1 MLKQGLQRLTS
12 IPTPVIFGFSLVMAL
27 LLLWQQNALSSI
39 RPAIQNADLWIIAAG
54 LLLYLAGLALLCVRW
69 NLLVMMVSGATNHLR
84 AAEAFVTSVA
94 VNYAA
99 PLSLALP
106 SRAYLTK
113 RALGIGTAETA
124 SITFWEVASDLAVLA
139 VGTLIWIL
147 IGGWR
152 GEGVPVDSQMVGLGA
167 VLVLGGIAAAIIAI
181 RRATRLRSLVFK
193 MRNHFTEALKHPTRR
208 PRQTVL
214 SLAVTV
220 IYWIVQGGVLYLLLK
235 AIEGSPPQPSLILG
249 LTTLPILVGM
259 LSPVPG
265 GAGVREALMI
275 AVASV
280 HGANEANVLLA
291 GVTYRIALFAA
302 IPVLYGIIRL
312 LIALSDGG
320 EGQGDI
326 AEQGSL
332 PVDHETGS
340 IRRTRFLDRN

>member
-1 MLKQGLQRLTS
+1 
-12 IPTPVIFGFSLVMAL
+12 MAL

-39 RPAIQNADLWIIAAG
+39 RPAIRTADPWTIAAG
-54 LLLYLAGLALLCVRW
+54 LLLYLIGLALLCVRW
-69 NLLVMMVSGATNHLR
+69 NLLVMMVSGSTRHLQ
-84 AAEAFVTSVA
+84 AAEAFITSVA

-113 RALGIGTAETA
+113 RALGLGAAETA

-139 VGTLIWIL
+139 LGTLLWIV

-152 GEGVPVDSQMVGLGA
+152 GQGIAVDDRLVGLGA
-167 VLVLGGIAAAIIAI
+167 LLVLGGLLAVTIAL
-181 RRATRLRSLVFK
+181 RRAARLRSIVYK
-193 MRNHFTEALKHPTRR
+193 MRNHFTEALKHPARR
-208 PRQTVL
+208 PRQTIMAL
-214 SLAVTV
+214 GVTV
-220 IYWIVQGGVLYLLLK
+220 IYWIVQGGVLFLLLK
-235 AIEGSPPQPSLILG
+235 AIDGEDPKLSLVLG

-302 IPVLYGIIRL
+302 IPILYAIIRALIL
-312 LIALSDGG
+312 LRHGQEESDGIA
-320 EGQGDI
+320 GQDG
-326 AEQGSL
+326 L
-332 PVDHETGS
+332 PVD
-340 IRRTRFLDRN
+340 R

>member
-1 MLKQGLQRLTS
+1 MLKRVLERLTS
-12 IPTPVIFGFSLVMAL
+12 IPTPIIFGFSLAVAL
-27 LLLWQQNALSSI
+27 LLLWQQDALSKI
-39 RPAIQNADLWIIAAG
+39 RPAIENANPWTIIAG

-69 NLLVMMVSGATNHLR
+69 NLLVTMVSGATRHLR
-84 AAEAFVTSVA
+84 ASEAFVTSVA

-113 RALGIGTAETA
+113 RALGLGTAETA

-147 IGGWR
+147 VGGWR
-152 GEGVPVDSQMVGLGA
+152 GQGVDVDGRIVGLSGVLALVGLLA
-167 VLVLGGIAAAIIAI
+167 VFIAVKRAA
-181 RRATRLRSLVFK
+181 RLRSIVLK
-193 MRNHFTEALKHPTRR
+193 MRTHFTEALKHPARR
-208 PRQTVL
+208 PRQSVMALTV
-214 SLAVTV
+214 TI
-220 IYWIVQGGVLYLLLK
+220 IYWVVQGGVLWLLLK
-235 AIEGSPPQPSLILG
+235 ALDGESPSFSLVLG

-291 GVTYRIALFAA
+291 GITYRIALFAA

-312 LIALSDGG
+312 LIALRDGD
-320 EGQGDI
+320 EGHGRI
-326 AEQGSL
+326 PEQDGV
-332 PVDHETGS
+332 PIDG
-340 IRRTRFLDRN
+340 

>member
-1 MLKQGLQRLTS
+1 MLQRVLKRLTS
-12 IPTPVIFGFSLVMAL
+12 IPTPVIFAFSLVMAL
-27 LLLWQQNALSSI
+27 LLLWQQDALSSI
-39 RPAIQNADLWIIAAG
+39 RPAIRNADPWTIAAG
-54 LLLYLAGLALLCVRW
+54 LLLYLFGLALLCVRW
-69 NLLVMMVSGATNHLR
+69 NLLVTMVSGATRHLR
-84 AAEAFVTSVA
+84 ASEAFITSVA

-113 RALGIGTAETA
+113 RALGLGTAETA

-139 VGTLIWIL
+139 VGTLIWIA

-152 GEGVPVDSQMVGLGA
+152 GQGVEVDDRIVGLGTI
-167 VLVLGGIAAAIIAI
+167 LVLGGLFAVYVAI
-181 RRATRLRSLVFK
+181 RRAARLRTIVFK
-193 MRNHFTEALKHPTRR
+193 LRTHFTEALKHPTRR
-208 PRQTVL
+208 PRQSL
-214 SLAVTV
+214 MALAVTV
-220 IYWIVQGGVLYLLLK
+220 VYWVVQGGVLFLLLK
-235 AIEGSPPQPSLILG
+235 ALDGSDPKISLVLG

-302 IPVLYGIIRL
+302 IPILYGVIRV
-312 LIALSDGG
+312 LIAVRDGEDHG
-320 EGQGDI
+320 SVP
-326 AEQGSL
+326 EQDGL
-332 PVDHETGS
+332 PVDS
-340 IRRTRFLDRN
+340 

>member
-1 MLKQGLQRLTS
+1 MLHRALKRLTS

-39 RPAIQNADLWIIAAG
+39 RPAIRNADPWTIAGG

-69 NLLVMMVSGATNHLR
+69 NLLVTMVSGATRHLR
-84 AAEAFVTSVA
+84 ASEAFITSVA

-113 RALGIGTAETA
+113 RALGLGTGETA

-139 VGTLIWIL
+139 VGTLIWIA

-152 GEGVPVDSQMVGLGA
+152 GQGVAVDDRIVGLGA
-167 VLVLGGIAAAIIAI
+167 ILVVGGLLAVYVAI
-181 RRATRLRSLVFK
+181 RRAARLRSIVYK

-208 PRQTVL
+208 PRQ
-214 SLAVTV
+214 SMMALAVTV
-220 IYWIVQGGVLYLLLK
+220 VYWIVQGGVLFLLLK
-235 AIEGSPPQPSLILG
+235 ALDGSSPKLSLVLG

-302 IPVLYGIIRL
+302 IPILYGIIRI
-312 LIALSDGG
+312 LIAVRDGG
-320 EGQGDI
+320 QDHGSI
-326 AEQGSL
+326 PEQDGL
-332 PVDHETGS
+332 PVDS
-340 IRRTRFLDRN
+340 

>member
-1 MLKQGLQRLTS
+1 MLQRVLKRLTS
-12 IPTPVIFGFSLVMAL
+12 IPTPVIFAFSLVMAL
-27 LLLWQQNALSSI
+27 LLLWQQDALSSI
-39 RPAIQNADLWIIAAG
+39 RPAIRNADPWIIAAG
-54 LLLYLAGLALLCVRW
+54 LLLYLAGLGLLCVRW
-69 NLLVMMVSGATNHLR
+69 NLLVTMVSGSTNNLK
-84 AAEAFVTSVA
+84 ASEAFITSVA

-113 RALGIGTAETA
+113 RALGLGTAETA

-139 VGTLIWIL
+139 VGTVLWIA

-152 GEGVPVDSQMVGLGA
+152 GQGVDVDDRILGSGLLLGILALLA
-167 VLVLGGIAAAIIAI
+167 VYIAAK
-181 RRATRLRSLVFK
+181 RAARLRSIVLK
-193 MRNHFTEALKHPTRR
+193 MRNHFTEALKHPGRR
-208 PRQTVL
+208 PRQ
-214 SLAVTV
+214 SAMALAVTV
-220 IYWIVQGGVLYLLLK
+220 LYWVVQGGVLYLLLK
-235 AIEGSPPQPSLILG
+235 AIDGTDPKVSLVLG

-302 IPVLYGIIRL
+302 IPILYGIIRI
-312 LIALSDGG
+312 LIALRGGGDQHDRFPEQDG
-320 EGQGDI
+320 I
-326 AEQGSL
+326 
-332 PVDHETGS
+332 PVDG
-340 IRRTRFLDRN
+340 

>member
-1 MLKQGLQRLTS
+1 MR
-12 IPTPVIFGFSLVMAL
+12 SLEFAGHDGQ
-27 LLLWQQNALSSI
+27 W
-39 RPAIQNADLWIIAAG
+39 RYPAITQPQKRFI
-54 LLLYLAGLALLCVRW
+54 
-69 NLLVMMVSGATNHLR
+69 
-84 AAEAFVTSVA
+84 TSVA

-113 RALGIGTAETA
+113 RALGLGTAETA

-139 VGTLIWIL
+139 VGTMLWIL
-147 IGGWR
+147 VGGWR
-152 GEGVPVDSQMVGLGA
+152 GQGVSVDDRLIGSGAILVILGA
-167 VLVLGGIAAAIIAI
+167 LAVVIAFKRVA
-181 RRATRLRSLVFK
+181 RLRSIVFK
-193 MRNHFTEALKHPTRR
+193 MRTHVAEAIKHPSRR
-208 PRQTVL
+208 PRY
-214 SLAVTV
+214 SIMALAVTV

-235 AIEGSPPQPSLILG
+235 ALDGESPALSLVLG

-302 IPVLYGIIRL
+302 IPILYGIIRV
-312 LIALSDGG
+312 LIAFSERREGNDRIPEQDG
-320 EGQGDI
+320 
-326 AEQGSL
+326 L
-332 PVDHETGS
+332 PIDG
-340 IRRTRFLDRN
+340 

>member
-1 MLKQGLQRLTS
+1 MLQRALKRLTS
-12 IPTPVIFGFSLVMAL
+12 IPTPVIFAFSLVMAL
-27 LLLWQQNALSSI
+27 LLLWQQDALSSI
-39 RPAIQNADLWIIAAG
+39 RPAIRNADPWTIVAG
-54 LLLYLAGLALLCVRW
+54 LLLYLVGLALLCVRW
-69 NLLVMMVSGATNHLR
+69 NLLVTMVSGATRHLK
-84 AAEAFVTSVA
+84 ASEAFITSVA

-113 RALGIGTAETA
+113 RALGLGTAETA

-139 VGTLIWIL
+139 VGTVIWIA

-152 GEGVPVDSQMVGLGA
+152 GQGIGVDDRIVGLGA
-167 VLVLGGIAAAIIAI
+167 VLVLGGLLAAYIAI
-181 RRATRLRSLVFK
+181 RRAARLRSIVFK

-208 PRQTVL
+208 PRQTAMA
-214 SLAVTV
+214 LAVTV
-220 IYWIVQGGVLYLLLK
+220 IYWIVQGGVLFLLLK
-235 AIEGSPPQPSLILG
+235 ALDGSSPKISLVLG

-302 IPVLYGIIRL
+302 IPILYGIIRI
-312 LIALSDGG
+312 LIAARGGDEDHGSIPEQDG
-320 EGQGDI
+320 
-326 AEQGSL
+326 L
-332 PVDHETGS
+332 PVDS
-340 IRRTRFLDRN
+340 

>member
-1 MLKQGLQRLTS
+1 MMQRALKRLTS
-12 IPTPVIFGFSLVMAL
+12 IPTPVIFGFSLTMAL
-27 LLLWQQNALSSI
+27 LLLWQQNAISKI
-39 RPAIQNADLWIIAAG
+39 RPAIENADPWIIAAG
-54 LLLYLAGLALLCVRW
+54 LLLYLAGLGLLCVRW
-69 NLLVMMVSGATNHLR
+69 NLLVMMVSGTTNHLR

-113 RALGIGTAETA
+113 RALGLGTAETA

-139 VGTLIWIL
+139 IGTLLWIL
-147 IGGWR
+147 VGGWR
-152 GEGVPVDSQMVGLGA
+152 GQGVSVDGRIVGLGA
-167 VLVLGGIAAAIIAI
+167 ALVLGGLLAVFIAFKRAA
-181 RRATRLRSLVFK
+181 RLRMIVSK
-193 MRNHFTEALKHPTRR
+193 MRNHFTEALKHPGRR
-208 PRQTVL
+208 PRQTIMAL
-214 SLAVTV
+214 LVTV
-220 IYWIVQGGVLYLLLK
+220 VYWIVQGGVIFLLLK
-235 AIEGSPPQPSLILG
+235 AIDGTAPSASLVLG

-280 HGANEANVLLA
+280 HGANEANVLLV

-312 LIALSDGG
+312 LIILRGGDDEHGRITDQDG
-320 EGQGDI
+320 
-326 AEQGSL
+326 L
-332 PVDHETGS
+332 PVDG
-340 IRRTRFLDRN
+340 

>member
-1 MLKQGLQRLTS
+1 MMHRVLKRLTS
-12 IPTPVIFGFSLVMAL
+12 IPTPVIFGFSLAMAL
-27 LLLWQQNALSSI
+27 LLLWQQDALSKI

-69 NLLVMMVSGATNHLR
+69 NVLVTMVSGATRHLR
-84 AAEAFVTSVA
+84 AAEAFITSVA

-113 RALGIGTAETA
+113 RALGLGTAETA
-124 SITFWEVASDLAVLA
+124 SITFWEVASDLAVLSA
-139 VGTLIWIL
+139 GTLIWIL

-152 GEGVPVDSQMVGLGA
+152 GQGVSVDDRLVGLGA
-167 VLVLGGIAAAIIAI
+167 VLVLGGLLAVFIAVKRAA
-181 RRATRLRSLVFK
+181 RLRTIVFK
-193 MRNHFTEALKHPTRR
+193 MRNHFTEALKHPSRR
-208 PRQTVL
+208 PREGV
-214 SLAVTV
+214 LAVIVTV
-220 IYWIVQGGVLYLLLK
+220 FYWVVQGGVIYLLLK
-235 AIEGSPPQPSLILG
+235 AIDGSSPTMSLVLG

-302 IPVLYGIIRL
+302 IPILYGIIRL
-312 LIALSDGG
+312 LITLRDGG
-320 EGQGDI
+320 EGH
-326 AEQGSL
+326 GSL
-332 PVDHETGS
+332 PERDGLP
-340 IRRTRFLDRN
+340 IDG

>member
-1 MLKQGLQRLTS
+1 MLQRVLKRLTS
-12 IPTPVIFGFSLVMAL
+12 IPTPVIFGFSLAMAL
-27 LLLWQQNALSSI
+27 LLLWQQDALSSI
-39 RPAIQNADLWIIAAG
+39 RPAIRNADPWIIAAG

-69 NLLVMMVSGATNHLR
+69 NLLVTMVSGATNHLK
-84 AAEAFVTSVA
+84 ASEAFITSVA

-113 RALGIGTAETA
+113 RALGLGTAETA

-139 VGTLIWIL
+139 VGTMIWIV

-152 GEGVPVDSQMVGLGA
+152 GQGVSVDDRILGSGIL
-167 VLVLGGIAAAIIAI
+167 LVLGGLIAVFIAFKRAA
-181 RRATRLRSLVFK
+181 RLRSIVFK
-193 MRNHFTEALKHPTRR
+193 MRNHFTEALKHPGRR
-208 PRQTVL
+208 PRQ
-214 SLAVTV
+214 SAMALAVTV
-220 IYWIVQGGVLYLLLK
+220 LYWIVQGGVLYLLLK
-235 AIEGSPPQPSLILG
+235 AIDGTDPKVSLVLG

-302 IPVLYGIIRL
+302 IPILYGIIRI
-312 LIALSDGG
+312 LIALRGG
-320 EGQGDI
+320 GDQ
-326 AEQGSL
+326 QGSIPEHDGL
-332 PVDHETGS
+332 PADG
-340 IRRTRFLDRN
+340 

>member
-1 MLKQGLQRLTS
+1 MMQRVLKRLSS
-12 IPTPVIFGFSLVMAL
+12 IPTPVIFSFSLVMAL
-27 LLLWQQNALSSI
+27 LLLWQQDALSSI
-39 RPAIQNADLWIIAAG
+39 RPAIQNANPWIIAAG
-54 LLLYLAGLALLCVRW
+54 LVLYLAGLALLCVRW
-69 NLLVMMVSGATNHLR
+69 NLLVTMVSGATRHLR
-84 AAEAFVTSVA
+84 ASEAFITSVA

-113 RALGIGTAETA
+113 RALGLGTAQTA

-139 VGTLIWIL
+139 VGTLLWIL

-152 GEGVPVDSQMVGLGA
+152 GQGVHVDGRVVGLGA
-167 VLVLGGIAAAIIAI
+167 VLVIGGLLAVFVALK
-181 RRATRLRSLVFK
+181 RAVRLRSIVSK
-193 MRNHFTEALKHPTRR
+193 MRTHFTEALKHPARR
-208 PRQTVL
+208 PRQTMSAL
-214 SLAVTV
+214 SVTV
-220 IYWIVQGGVLYLLLK
+220 IYWIAQGGVLYLLLK
-235 AIEGSPPQPSLILG
+235 ALDGESPSLSLVLG

-312 LIALSDGG
+312 LIALRDDG
-320 EGQGDI
+320 EGHESI
-326 AEQGSL
+326 PEQDGL
-332 PVDHETGS
+332 PIDG
-340 IRRTRFLDRN
+340 

>member
-1 MLKQGLQRLTS
+1 MLQRVLKRLTS
-12 IPTPVIFGFSLVMAL
+12 IPTPVIFGFSLVMAM
-27 LLLWQQNALSSI
+27 LLLWQQDAFSSI
-39 RPAIQNADLWIIAAG
+39 RPAIQNADPWTIAAG

-69 NLLVMMVSGATNHLR
+69 NLLVTMVSGATRHLR
-84 AAEAFVTSVA
+84 ASEAFITSVA

-113 RALGIGTAETA
+113 RALGLGTAETA

-139 VGTLIWIL
+139 VGTLLWIL

-152 GEGVPVDSQMVGLGA
+152 GQGVEVDGRVVGLGA
-167 VLVLGGIAAAIIAI
+167 VLVLGGLLAVFIAI
-181 RRATRLRSLVFK
+181 RRAARLRSIVYK
-193 MRNHFTEALKHPTRR
+193 MRNHFTEALRHPGRR
-208 PRQTVL
+208 PRQTLMAL
-214 SLAVTV
+214 SVTV

-235 AIEGSPPQPSLILG
+235 ALDGSSPSLSLVLG

-302 IPVLYGIIRL
+302 IPILYGIIRL
-312 LIALSDGG
+312 LIALRDGG
-320 EGQGDI
+320 EGHGRI
-326 AEQGSL
+326 PEQDGL
-332 PVDHETGS
+332 PIDG
-340 IRRTRFLDRN
+340 

>member
-1 MLKQGLQRLTS
+1 MMKRVLKRLTS

-27 LLLWQQNALSSI
+27 LLLWQQNALSKI
-39 RPAIQNADLWIIAAG
+39 RPAIQNADLWVVAAG
-54 LLLYLAGLALLCVRW
+54 LLLYLAGLALLCLRW
-69 NLLVMMVSGATNHLR
+69 NVLVMMVSGATNHLR

-113 RALGIGTAETA
+113 RALGLGTAETA
-124 SITFWEVASDLAVLA
+124 SITFWEVAADLAVLA
-139 VGTLIWIL
+139 VGTVAWIL

-152 GEGVPVDSQMVGLGA
+152 GQGIGVDDRIVGLGA
-167 VLVLGGIAAAIIAI
+167 VVALAGLLAVYIAI
-181 RRATRLRSLVFK
+181 RRAARLRSIVQK
-193 MRNHFTEALKHPTRR
+193 MRNHFTEALKHPARR
-208 PRQTVL
+208 PRQTSVTL
-214 SLAVTV
+214 LVTV
-220 IYWIVQGGVLYLLLK
+220 VYWVVQGGVIFLLLK
-235 AIEGSPPQPSLILG
+235 AIDGSSPSLSLVLG

-302 IPVLYGIIRL
+302 IPILYGIIRL
-312 LIALSDGG
+312 LILLRDGG
-320 EGQGDI
+320 E
-326 AEQGSL
+326 
-332 PVDHETGS
+332 DHGS
-340 IRRTRFLDRN
+340 ITEHDRPPIDG

>member
-1 MLKQGLQRLTS
+1 MLQRVLKRLTS
-12 IPTPVIFGFSLVMAL
+12 IPTPVIFAFSLVMAL
-27 LLLWQQNALSSI
+27 LLLWQQDALSSI
-39 RPAIQNADLWIIAAG
+39 RPAIRNADPWIIAAG
-54 LLLYLAGLALLCVRW
+54 LLLYLAGLGLLCVRW
-69 NLLVMMVSGATNHLR
+69 NLLVTMVSGSTNNLK
-84 AAEAFVTSVA
+84 ASEAFITSVA

-113 RALGIGTAETA
+113 RALGLGTAETA

-139 VGTLIWIL
+139 VGTVLWIA

-152 GEGVPVDSQMVGLGA
+152 GQGIDVDDRILGSGLLLGILALLA
-167 VLVLGGIAAAIIAI
+167 VYIAAK
-181 RRATRLRSLVFK
+181 RAARLRSIVLK
-193 MRNHFTEALKHPTRR
+193 MRNHFTEALKHPGRR
-208 PRQTVL
+208 PRQ
-214 SLAVTV
+214 SAMALAVTV
-220 IYWIVQGGVLYLLLK
+220 LYWVVQGGVLFLLLK
-235 AIEGSPPQPSLILG
+235 AIDGTDPKVSLVLG

-302 IPVLYGIIRL
+302 IPILYGIIRI
-312 LIALSDGG
+312 LIALRGGGDQHDRIPEQDG
-320 EGQGDI
+320 I
-326 AEQGSL
+326 
-332 PVDHETGS
+332 PVDG
-340 IRRTRFLDRN
+340 

>member
-1 MLKQGLQRLTS
+1 MLQRVLKRLTS
-12 IPTPVIFGFSLVMAL
+12 IPTPVIFGFSLAMAL
-27 LLLWQQNALSSI
+27 LLLWQQDALSSI
-39 RPAIQNADLWIIAAG
+39 RPAIRNADPWIITAG

-69 NLLVMMVSGATNHLR
+69 NLLVTMVSGATNHLK
-84 AAEAFVTSVA
+84 ASEAFITSVA

-113 RALGIGTAETA
+113 RALGLGTAETA

-139 VGTLIWIL
+139 VGTMIWIA

-152 GEGVPVDSQMVGLGA
+152 GQGVNVDDRILGSG
-167 VLVLGGIAAAIIAI
+167 VLLVLGGLIAVFIAFKRAA
-181 RRATRLRSLVFK
+181 RLRSIVFK
-193 MRNHFTEALKHPTRR
+193 MRNHFTEALKHPGRR
-208 PRQTVL
+208 PRQ
-214 SLAVTV
+214 SAMALAVTV
-220 IYWIVQGGVLYLLLK
+220 LYWIVQGGVLYLLLK
-235 AIEGSPPQPSLILG
+235 AIDGTEPKVSLVLG

-302 IPVLYGIIRL
+302 IPILYGIIRI
-312 LIALSDGG
+312 LIALRGG
-320 EGQGDI
+320 GDQ
-326 AEQGSL
+326 QGSIPEHDGL
-332 PVDHETGS
+332 PADG
-340 IRRTRFLDRN
+340 

>member
-1 MLKQGLQRLTS
+1 MMHRVLKRLTS
-12 IPTPVIFGFSLVMAL
+12 IPTPVIFLFSLLMAI
-27 LLLWQQNALSSI
+27 LLLWQQDALSSI
-39 RPAIQNADLWIIAAG
+39 RPAIRGADPWIIGAG

-69 NLLVMMVSGATNHLR
+69 NLLVKMVSGASQALR
-84 AAEAFVTSVA
+84 ASEAFITSVA

-113 RALGIGTAETA
+113 RALGLGTAETA

-152 GEGVPVDSQMVGLGA
+152 GQGVGVDNQLVGLA
-167 VLVLGGIAAAIIAI
+167 VALLLGGLLAVFIATK
-181 RRATRLRSLVFK
+181 RVVRLRSIVHK
-193 MRNHFTEALKHPTRR
+193 MRGHFTEALKHPTRR

-214 SLAVTV
+214 SLIVTTG
-220 IYWIVQGGVLYLLLK
+220 YWIVQGGVIWLLLK
-235 AIEGSPPQPSLILG
+235 AIEGSNPNLSLVLG

-280 HGANEANVLLA
+280 HGASEANVLLV

-302 IPVLYGIIRL
+302 IPILYGIIRI
-312 LIALSDGG
+312 LISMGG
-320 EGQGDI
+320 GDAGQGSFI
-326 AEQGSL
+326 REQEQL
-332 PVDHETGS
+332 PIDS
-340 IRRTRFLDRN
+340 SSS

>member
-1 MLKQGLQRLTS
+1 M
-12 IPTPVIFGFSLVMAL
+12 
-27 LLLWQQNALSSI
+27 
-39 RPAIQNADLWIIAAG
+39 
-54 LLLYLAGLALLCVRW
+54 
-69 NLLVMMVSGATNHLR
+69 R
-84 AAEAFVTSVA
+84 ASEAFITSVA

-113 RALGIGTAETA
+113 RALGLGTAETA

-139 VGTLIWIL
+139 VGTLIWIA

-152 GEGVPVDSQMVGLGA
+152 GQGVTVDDRIVGLGA
-167 VLVLGGIAAAIIAI
+167 VLVLGGLLAVYIAI
-181 RRATRLRSLVFK
+181 RRAARLRSIVFK

-208 PRQTVL
+208 PRQTLMALV
-214 SLAVTV
+214 VTV
-220 IYWIVQGGVLYLLLK
+220 VYWIVQGGVLFLLLK
-235 AIEGSPPQPSLILG
+235 ALDGSDPKLSLVLG

-302 IPVLYGIIRL
+302 IPILYGIIRI
-312 LIALSDGG
+312 LIAVRDG
-320 EGQGDI
+320 ED
-326 AEQGSL
+326 QGSIPEQDGL
-332 PVDHETGS
+332 PVDS
-340 IRRTRFLDRN
+340 

>member
-1 MLKQGLQRLTS
+1 MVKRTLSRLTS
-12 IPTPVIFGFSLVMAL
+12 IPTPVIFGFSIVMAL
-27 LLLWQQNALSSI
+27 LLLWQQNALSKI
-39 RPAIQNADLWIIAAG
+39 RPAVQNADPWMIAAG

-69 NLLVMMVSGATNHLR
+69 NLLVMMVSGATDHLK

-113 RALGIGTAETA
+113 RALGLGTAETA
-124 SITFWEVASDLAVLA
+124 SITFWEVATDLAVLA
-139 VGTLIWIL
+139 VGTAIWIL

-152 GEGVPVDSQMVGLGA
+152 GQGVSVDERVAGLGV
-167 VLVLGGIAAAIIAI
+167 VLVLGGLAAVYIAI
-181 RRATRLRSLVFK
+181 RRAERLRSIRFK
-193 MRNHFTEALKHPTRR
+193 LRNHFTEALKHPTRR
-208 PRQTVL
+208 PQESVEAL
-214 SLAVTV
+214 VVTV
-220 IYWIVQGGVLYLLLK
+220 VYWVVQGGVIFLLLK
-235 AIEGSPPQPSLILG
+235 AIDGENPSISLVLG

-291 GVTYRIALFAA
+291 GVAYRIALFAA
-302 IPVLYGIIRL
+302 IPILYGIIRL
-312 LIALSDGG
+312 LIILRDGG
-320 EGQGDI
+320 EGHGRIPKQDG
-326 AEQGSL
+326 L
-332 PVDHETGS
+332 PIDG
-340 IRRTRFLDRN
+340 

>member
-1 MLKQGLQRLTS
+1 MLQRVLKRLTS
-12 IPTPVIFGFSLVMAL
+12 IPTPVIFSFSLLMAL
-27 LLLWQQNALSSI
+27 LLLWQQDALSSI
-39 RPAIQNADLWIIAAG
+39 RPAIRNADPLTIAAG
-54 LLLYLAGLALLCVRW
+54 LLLYLVGLALLCVRW
-69 NLLVMMVSGATNHLR
+69 NLLVTMVSGATRHLR
-84 AAEAFVTSVA
+84 ASEAFITSVA

-113 RALGIGTAETA
+113 RALGLGTAETA

-139 VGTLIWIL
+139 VGTLIWIA

-152 GEGVPVDSQMVGLGA
+152 GQGVNVDDRFVGLGA
-167 VLVLGGIAAAIIAI
+167 ALVLGGLLAAYIAI
-181 RRATRLRSLVFK
+181 RRAARLRAIMLK
-193 MRNHFTEALKHPTRR
+193 MRNHFTEALKHPGRR
-208 PRQTVL
+208 PRQ
-214 SLAVTV
+214 SLLALLVSV

-235 AIEGSPPQPSLILG
+235 ALDGDPPKLSLVLG
-249 LTTLPILVGM
+249 LTTLPILIGM

-302 IPVLYGIIRL
+302 IPILYGIIRI
-312 LIALSDGG
+312 LIALRDGG
-320 EGQGDI
+320 DTYDRVPTERVP
-326 AEQGSL
+326 EQDGL
-332 PVDHETGS
+332 PIDG
-340 IRRTRFLDRN
+340 